1 MTIETI
7 DVAPTKPVLKRPPLY
22 KVMIFDDDVSTFQCV
37 IDLMVSYFNCSE
49 DDAFRFACKINVE
62 GIATAAVYSKDVAE
76 TKLALAKKELKA
88 NGYPLHIELF
98 ESN

>member
-7 DVAPTKPVLKRPPLY
+7 AAPCKPILKRPPLY
-22 KVMIFDDDVSTFQCV
+22 KVMFFDDDVSTFQCV

-62 GIATAAVYSKDVAE
+62 GIATAGIYPKDVAE
-76 TKLALAKKELKA
+76 TKIGLANAEVKT
-88 NGYPLHIELF
+88 NDYPLRIELF